1 MVAAGGL
8 HIVGT
13 ERHESRRID
22 NQLRGRSGRQGDP
35 GSSRFYLSLKDDL
48 MRRFASDR
56 VGGIMQKLGMEHGEA
71 IEHRWVTK
79 AIENAQRKV
88 EAFNFDIRKQL
99 LEYDDVANDQ
109 RREIYTLRSELM
121 ETDDVSDRIDALRS
135 DVVNE
140 VIDAF
145 IPPESLDELW
155 DVPGLEAALE
165 NEFAVKLPVGKWLE
179 EDDELHEEPLRARIL
194 ETIVAQYKAKEEFAG
209 ARVMRHFEKAVTL
222 QILDQCWKEHLAS
235 MDYLRQSIGL
245 RGYAQKNPKQEY
257 KREAF
262 EMFQALTG
270 RIKSEVV
277 GLLSKVQVRAEE
289 DVEAFEERRRRRAPV
304 EAVARRA
311 DGIRGGRRRR
321 ASVGGA

>member
-1 MVAAGGL
+1 
-8 HIVGT
+8 
-13 ERHESRRID
+13 
-22 NQLRGRSGRQGDP
+22 
-35 GSSRFYLSLKDDL
+35 
-48 MRRFASDR
+48 
-56 VGGIMQKLGMEHGEA
+56 
-71 IEHRWVTK
+71 
-79 AIENAQRKV
+79 
-88 EAFNFDIRKQL
+88 
-99 LEYDDVANDQ
+99 
-109 RREIYTLRSELM
+109 M

-222 QILDQCWKEHLAS
+222 QLLDQCWKEHLAS

-270 RIKSEVV
+270 RIKSE
-277 GLLSKVQVRAEE
+277 G
-289 DVEAFEERRRRRAPV
+289 RRAAV
-304 EAVARRA
+304 EGSGPGGGGRGGVRGAPPPARADRGGARRA
-311 DGIRGGRRRR
+311 DGTRGGCRRR
-321 ASVGGA
+321 ACVGGA